1 MLYDFGVFGSVI
13 RLSGDQVG
21 AVYVVT
27 AIASGNVYHVAK
39 EDKKYFVLQDNRQIS
54 DSGYT
59 TRKAAIEFIATLER
73 PLTADQLE
81 LLASLDELAKEDNM
95 QVEQTT
101 DQTIDAVTAAT
112 EILGDTMNVEQTA
125 IVEVATEQTADQATT
140 VDVAPN
146 ADDSASVATI
156 SVNAE
161 LLPSV
166 KIRQGKGKD
175 DLTLPQVANKILN
188 NGVVTD
194 VLGNLSESSQS
205 LLQAANLAVVV
216 NENFAKVDASGLTAA
231 QRKRV
236 AASNTRLQKAITSL
250 VRIADMNANTLLA
263 VLSKGSKVAQKDD
276 HLRGI
281 VKQIWA
287 SVASV
292 VGSADDFGIVAI
304 ADLALSYI
312 ISPNTDEVGTYNV
325 KFTLGKFVKGAF
337 VPDEDKVFFI
347 SKINF
352 EQFDV
357 ARQKD
362 VANKDSQS
370 QIVKARKQ
378 VAVYV
383 DLLIHRL
390 ASLNQVK

>member
-1 MLYDFGVFGSVI
+1 MLYDFGDFGSVI

-27 AIASGNVYHVAK
+27 AITSGNVYHVAK

-81 LLASLDELAKEDNM
+81 LLTSLDELAKEDTM
-95 QVEQTT
+95 QAEQTT
-101 DQTIDAVTAAT
+101 VVTADQTVVVNQA
-112 EILGDTMNVEQTA
+112 EILGGTVNVEQTA
-125 IVEVATEQTADQATT
+125 IVAEQTASDVVT
-140 VDVAPN
+140 VDVAPSEV
-146 ADDSASVATI
+146 DSVATI
-156 SVNAE
+156 SVDAS

-188 NGVVTD
+188 NGVVSD
-194 VLGNLSESSQS
+194 VLGNLSEESQA
-205 LLQAANLAVVV
+205 LINAANLAAIVQ
-216 NENFAKVDASGLTAA
+216 ENFAKIDASGLTVA

-236 AASNTRLQKAITSL
+236 AASNTRLQKITTSL

-263 VLSKGSKVAQKDD
+263 VLNKGSKIAQKDD

-281 VKQIWA
+281 VKQVWA

-304 ADLALSYI
+304 ADLALSFI

-325 KFTLGKFVKGAF
+325 KFTLGKFVKGSF
-337 VPDEDKVFFI
+337 VPDEDKSFFI

-352 EQFDV
+352 DNFDI
-357 ARQKD
+357 AKQRD